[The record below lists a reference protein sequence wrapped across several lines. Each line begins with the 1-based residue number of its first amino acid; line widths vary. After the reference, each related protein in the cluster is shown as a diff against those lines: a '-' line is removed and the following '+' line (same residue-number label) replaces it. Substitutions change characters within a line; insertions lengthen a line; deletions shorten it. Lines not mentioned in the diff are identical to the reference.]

1 MFDTASGWLITRL
14 DVNPIIAPLFSQ
26 DAAYRTPNR
35 PHFTARTCLKD
46 TICARSPQKKFIWPM
61 SVKISRISE
70 LLEGVESK
78 PGKCARRKRRSEKD
92 AAAGS
97 QPLALSVPPETS
109 LTRRA
114 SPAHREGF
122 IALSDA
128 SQRHVLRVG
137 SSGAEPRGDGPAPN
151 ILVDQ

>member
-70 LLEGVESK
+70 LLEG
-78 PGKCARRKRRSEKD
+78 G
-92 AAAGS
+92 
-97 QPLALSVPPETS
+97 
-109 LTRRA
+109 
-114 SPAHREGF
+114 
-122 IALSDA
+122 
-128 SQRHVLRVG
+128 VG
-137 SSGAEPRGDGPAPN
+137 PSGAEPRGDGPAPN